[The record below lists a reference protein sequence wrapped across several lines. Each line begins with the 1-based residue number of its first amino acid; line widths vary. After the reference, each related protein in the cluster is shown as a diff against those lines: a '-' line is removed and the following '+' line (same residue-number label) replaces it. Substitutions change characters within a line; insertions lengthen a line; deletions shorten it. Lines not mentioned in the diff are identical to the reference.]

1 MKVILV
7 NGSPHHNGCTAT
19 ALAEV
24 ERALN
29 ECGIDTRDFWIGIKP
44 ITGCIACRQCYETGQ
59 CVFTDVVNQ
68 FAELAAEADGFIFGA
83 PVYYAHPSG
92 QILSFMDR
100 LFYSGGRHLA
110 FKPAAAIA
118 SCRRGGNETSF
129 DVLNKYFAINNMP
142 IVTSQYWNGVHGNTP
157 DEVLQDREGLQTM
170 RTLGRNMAWLLRC
183 IEAGKTA
190 GFTKPSLEDFQ
201 RTNFIR

>member
-24 ERALN
+24 GRALN
-29 ECGIDTRDFWIGIKP
+29 ECGIETRDFWIGIKP
-44 ITGCIACRQCYETGQ
+44 ITGCVACRQCYQTGH

-68 FAELAAEADGFIFGA
+68 FAELAADADGFIFGT

-100 LFYSGGRHLA
+100 LFFSGGRHLA

>member
-19 ALAEV
+19 ALAEAGRV
-24 ERALN
+24 LN
-29 ECGIDTRDFWIGIKP
+29 ECGIDTLDFWIGIKP

-68 FAELAAEADGFIFGA
+68 FAELAAEADGFIFGT

>member
-19 ALAEV
+19 ALAEAG
-24 ERALN
+24 RALN

-68 FAELAAEADGFIFGA
+68 FAELAAEADGFIFGT

-100 LFYSGGRHLA
+100 LFFSGGRHLA

>member
-24 ERALN
+24 ARTLN
-29 ECGIDTRDFWIGIKP
+29 ECGIETQDFWIGIKP
-44 ITGCIACRQCYETGQ
+44 IAGCLACRQCCTTGE
-59 CVFTDVVNQ
+59 CVFTDVVNLFNQ
-68 FAELAAEADGFIFGA
+68 YAAQADGFVFGT

-92 QILSFMDR
+92 QILSFLDR
-100 LFYSGGRHLA
+100 VFYSGSRHLA
-110 FKPAAAIA
+110 HKPAAALA

-157 DEVLQDREGLQTM
+157 DEVRRDIEGLQTM

-183 IEAGKTA
+183 IEAGRNA
-190 GFTKPSLEDFQ
+190 GIDKPVLEDKTH
-201 RTNFIR
+201 TNFIR

>member
-24 ERALN
+24 ERVLN

-68 FAELAAEADGFIFGA
+68 FAKLAAEADGFIFGT